1 MSVCLQTVI
10 GDVSVTWDMF
20 YIVTLVVLR
29 WTKPGKK
36 NFSYFFFKNDDAAN
50 STDFRGITMYVWNAE
65 TGVLEQSIGVYS
77 AGYHNGSY
85 GNQCA
90 VIEDTHSFERKIT
103 GKILQ

>member
-20 YIVTLVVLR
+20 FYIVTLVVLR
-29 WTKPGKK
+29 WTKPEK
-36 NFSYFFFKNDDAAN
+36 NFSYFFFKNDDAVN
-50 STDFRGITMYVWNAE
+50 STDFRGIIMYVWNAE

-77 AGYHNGSY
+77 AGYQNGSD

-90 VIEDTHSFERKIT
+90 VIEDANSFERKIT
-103 GKILQ
+103 GKILK